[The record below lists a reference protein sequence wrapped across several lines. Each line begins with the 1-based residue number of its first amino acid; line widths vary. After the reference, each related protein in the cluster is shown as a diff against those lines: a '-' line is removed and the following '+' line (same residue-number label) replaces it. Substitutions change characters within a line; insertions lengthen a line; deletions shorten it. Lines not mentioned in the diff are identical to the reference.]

1 MANNGKN
8 KNKKKKKIIIFS
20 ALGAL
25 LLIIVIAVILGSK
38 KDEVIVVQTEKVAQ
52 RTITQ
57 VVEATGKIQPRTQ
70 VKINAEVSGE
80 IIELPVEEG
89 DIVKKGQ
96 LLVRI
101 KPDQYMALRDQSV
114 AQLNRMKAMLI
125 QREAD
130 FRKVDSE
137 FKRQQELFKK
147 GLISES
153 DLESGKSLH
162 EIAKANVDASRFDVQ
177 NAQADLT
184 RSREDLA
191 KTAIY
196 SPIEGVIT
204 QRISKLGERVSGSSF
219 MQGTEIMTV
228 SNLSIMEAR
237 VEVNENDVVLIS
249 IGDTARVDVDAYPD
263 HEFIAT
269 VYQIANTATTTGL
282 GTQEE
287 VTNFEVRLIVDT
299 EGKEFR
305 PGMSCSAKIET
316 ETRRNVVTVPLQSV
330 TTREKKQRGEGGPG
344 EEGGP
349 GSEEEFSEVR
359 IEGVTDK
366 SEEKK
371 EKPQEVVFVL
381 RNGVARKVPVT
392 TGISSDTFIEIKDG
406 LKVGEEVIKGSYRAI
421 SRELNDSSKVRVDN
435 KMSQRPP
442 ASN

>member
-1 MANNGKN
+1 MANNG

-25 LLIIVIAVILGSK
+25 ILIIVIAVILGSK
-38 KDEVIVVQTEKVAQ
+38 KDEVIVVQTEKVA
-52 RTITQ
+52 RRSITQ
-57 VVEATGKIQPRTQ
+57 VVEATGKIQPQTQ

-89 DIVKKGQ
+89 YVVKKGQ

-101 KPDQYMALRDQSV
+101 KPDQYMAQRDQSV
-114 AQLNRMKAMLI
+114 ANLNRMKAMLI

-130 FRKVDSE
+130 FRKVDSD

-147 GLISES
+147 GLISEA
-153 DLESGKSLH
+153 DLEASKSLH
-162 EIAKANVDASRFDVQ
+162 EIAKANVDASRYDVQ
-177 NAQADLT
+177 NAEANLT

-196 SPIEGVIT
+196 SPIDGVIT
-204 QRISKLGERVSGSSF
+204 QRLSKLGERVSGSSF

-228 SNLSIMEAR
+228 SNLTIMEAR

-263 HEFIAT
+263 HEFVAT

-287 VTNFEVRLIVDT
+287 VTNFEVRLIVNT

-316 ETRRNVVTVPLQSV
+316 ETRRNVITVPLQSV
-330 TTREKKQRGEGGPG
+330 TTREKKRRGEGGPG
-344 EEGGP
+344 EDGASGD
-349 GSEEEFSEVR
+349 EEEFSDVQ

-366 SEEKK
+366 AEDKK
-371 EKPQEVVFVL
+371 QKPQEVVFVI
-381 RNGVARKVPVT
+381 RKGAARKVPVT
-392 TGISSDTFIEIKDG
+392 TGISSDTYIEITGG
-406 LKVGEEVIKGSYRAI
+406 LKIGEDVVKGSYRAI
-421 SRELNDSSKVRVDN
+421 SRELNDSSMIRVDN
-435 KMSQRPP
+435 KMSPRSST
-442 ASN
+442 SN